1 MRFNAFAA
9 TVALIF
15 YRRRVHVMGRR
26 PRANERRQFACAKRL
41 GFGTSARLRSR
52 SLLRYVPKP
61 CGEIEIL
68 CPHSTAPKDHTCL
81 IISEKPESP

>member
-9 TVALIF
+9 TFALIF

-52 SLLRYVPKP
+52 YLLRYVPKTLQRHLDTLP
-61 CGEIEIL
+61 SQHRTEG
-68 CPHSTAPKDHTCL
+68 PRVPDNF
-81 IISEKPESP
+81 